1 MTQVITW
8 GRAGNLEACRDG
20 RAYRNGLDW
29 CKEQRDEAIRQAN
42 IRATPA
48 EAAIGDAAAS
58 PPLSFVTAVSETED
72 YIMSQ
77 KTRTSLG
84 KDLEGLDESD
94 SSSEDFADLL
104 FPAKRPNKY
113 LEQAQTRKRRNAT
126 VTAERSETVVN
137 GKR

>member
-1 MTQVITW
+1 
-8 GRAGNLEACRDG
+8 
-20 RAYRNGLDW
+20 
-29 CKEQRDEAIRQAN
+29 
-42 IRATPA
+42 
-48 EAAIGDAAAS
+48 
-58 PPLSFVTAVSETED
+58 
-72 YIMSQ
+72 MSQ

-94 SSSEDFADLL
+94 SSSEDFADLI
-104 FPAKRPNKY
+104 FPAKRPNKS